1 MYRGGDNSTPFLIPP
16 NDWFRLIDVLDHLIE
31 DGAMD
36 PILMVCT
43 TFFEDDFNNG
53 GNVVDVA
60 YEPVKIFYSEFR
72 KYLIPAVEKEYNA
85 YYTGKEVEDIDNTR
99 DHRAFRGFSIG
110 SLSTWTK
117 FIMIWLLLVV
127 MFL

>member
-1 MYRGGDNSTPFLIPP
+1 
-16 NDWFRLIDVLDHLIE
+16 
-31 DGAMD
+31 MD

-60 YEPVKIFYSEFR
+60 YELVKIFYSEFR
-72 KYLIPAVEKEYNA
+72 KYLIPAVEKEYNT
-85 YYTGKEVEDIDNTR
+85 YYKGKEEEDTDNTR
-99 DHRAFRGFSIG
+99 DHRAFGGFSMG
-110 SLSTWTK
+110 SFAHGTK
-117 FIMIWLLLVV
+117 FIMIWLLLLV